1 MALSNYEMEIVRRKS
16 EQEPEVIDRL
26 FAKKGD
32 AAKEY
37 AKFLVKNDNTLPE
50 NLIKIIA
57 SSPDNERSDE
67 LVEVVSMLK
76 LKGLEVPKEFLNAI
90 TNNEIQSYNYAYS
103 VLSED
108 PEAEIE
114 SEVFETIMQDE
125 RRAHS
130 FVVNVLNE
138 TPQAQ
143 LPEEMVA
150 LLKNN
155 PQSSYNI
162 VVKQLQNRIKKYEE
176 LDKNLIEAI
185 AQDSRL
191 ASRFAHFVQPY
202 VDETPEEILK
212 NIRDPKTI
220 RAKWHTGITVKESF
234 KNFFK
239 RKN

>member
-1 MALSNYEMEIVRRKS
+1 MALSNYEMEIIRRKS
-16 EQEPEVIDRL
+16 EQEPKIIDRL
-26 FAKKGD
+26 FATKGD
-32 AAKEY
+32 AAKQY
-37 AKFLVKNDNTLPE
+37 AKFLVKNDNPLSK

-57 SSPDNERSDE
+57 SSPDNERSDD
-67 LVEVVSMLK
+67 LVEIASMLK
-76 LKGLEVPKEFLNAI
+76 LKGLEIPEEFLSAI
-90 TNNEIQSYNYAYS
+90 VSNEIQSYNYAGS
-103 VLSED
+103 VLAED
-108 PEAEIE
+108 PEADIE
-114 SEVFETIMQDE
+114 PEVFETIMRDD

-138 TPQAQ
+138 APQAQ
-143 LPEEMVA
+143 LPEEMIA

-176 LDKNLIEAI
+176 LDKNLIGAI

-212 NIRDPKTI
+212 SIQDPKTI
-220 RAKWHTGITVKESF
+220 RAKWHTGVTVKESF
-234 KNFFK
+234 KTFFK

>member
-1 MALSNYEMEIVRRKS
+1 MALSNYEMEIIRRKS

-32 AAKEY
+32 AAREY

-57 SSPDNERSDE
+57 SSPDNDKSDD
-67 LVEVVSMLK
+67 LVAVTSMLK
-76 LKGLEVPKEFLNAI
+76 LKGLEVPEEFLKLIAKNF
-90 TNNEIQSYNYAYS
+90 IQSYNYAAS

-108 PEAEIE
+108 SEAEIE
-114 SEVFETIMQDE
+114 PEIFESIMSDE
-125 RRAHS
+125 KRAHV
-130 FVVNVLNE
+130 FVTNILTDN
-138 TPQAQ
+138 PQVQ

-155 PQSSYNI
+155 PTASYNI

-185 AQDSRL
+185 AKDSRL

-234 KNFFK
+234 TEFFK
-239 RKN
+239 SRN